1 MNASQLIAGYTA
13 YTTAEEFGATAQ
25 GDAPATT
32 PLTVTTVSSPEC
44 TAFSVSAASGVLTS
58 VSITHAAG
66 C

>member
-1 MNASQLIAGYTA
+1 MNATQLIAGYTA

-32 PLTVTTVSSPEC
+32 PILSVIDISSAACGAAVS
-44 TAFSVSAASGVLTS
+44 AVSAASVGATAHV
-58 VSITHAAG
+58 G

>member
-1 MNASQLIAGYTA
+1 MNATQLIAGYTA

-32 PLTVTTVSSPEC
+32 PSILSFIDISSAACGAAVS
-44 TAFSVSAASGVLTS
+44 AVSAASVGATAHV
-58 VSITHAAG
+58 G